1 MAKPP
6 VGRVILRF
14 ERGETTFKLFRR
26 EEGFVWL
33 KGRRRLGKAFATVEA
48 AVQFVKDLS
57 ELYNLSLD
65 TERLKEGREG
75 ARKGKPS

>member
-1 MAKPP
+1 M
-6 VGRVILRF
+6 RF
-14 ERGETTFKLFRR
+14 ERGETTLELFRR
-26 EEGFVWL
+26 EEGLVWFQ
-33 KGRRRLGKAFATVEA
+33 GRRRLGKAFVTVEA

-65 TERLKEGREG
+65 SRCAKQGRPG